1 MLGQLLASP
10 AWKEVVAIGRR
21 EAPVPEA
28 YAQYPAGK
36 LQQKVI
42 NMDNME
48 QEAAEAVRGADSVFC
63 ALGTTRKAA
72 GSAEKFRRVDLDY
85 VEGAAKLAS
94 AAKVPHFSLV
104 SSQGANPN
112 LWASTWSLTHS
123 LYYAKI
129 KGMVSGTMVILFRI
143 VLWWRGRLTQD
154 WCCRTG
160 GKSWGLEPWGFS
172 ASTHQTK
179 HANLLSVASHAAMC
193 ILLLRPL
200 PTSLSNVPVLLRS
213 CIHFPTFVIRQR
225 RRSRHAASP
234 TPPSSDPGC
243 WTVGPTPAASRRSC
257 SRLFPPSR
265 FLWSP
270 RS

>member
-72 GSAEKFRRVDLDY
+72 GSAEEFRRVDLDY

-104 SSQGANPN
+104 SSQSANPN
-112 LWASTWSLTHS
+112 LWAPTWSLTHG
-123 LYYAKI
+123 LYYIKI
-129 KGMVSGTMVILFRI
+129 KGLVSGE
-143 VLWWRGRLTQD
+143 RLD
-154 WCCRTG
+154 
-160 GKSWGLEPWGFS
+160 
-172 ASTHQTK
+172 
-179 HANLLSVASHAAMC
+179 
-193 ILLLRPL
+193 
-200 PTSLSNVPVLLRS
+200 
-213 CIHFPTFVIRQR
+213 
-225 RRSRHAASP
+225 
-234 TPPSSDPGC
+234 C
-243 WTVGPTPAASRRSC
+243 W
-257 SRLFPPSR
+257 
-265 FLWSP
+265 
-270 RS
+270 